1 MALEIIRIAPYQI
14 APNWVRII
22 DRIKGRERSDTA
34 AFGAILFL
42 QPAVKGLIPAFT
54 ADFSEVSFY

>member
-42 QPAVKGLIPAFT
+42 QPTVKGLILAST
-54 ADFSEVSFY
+54 AEFEEFLFF